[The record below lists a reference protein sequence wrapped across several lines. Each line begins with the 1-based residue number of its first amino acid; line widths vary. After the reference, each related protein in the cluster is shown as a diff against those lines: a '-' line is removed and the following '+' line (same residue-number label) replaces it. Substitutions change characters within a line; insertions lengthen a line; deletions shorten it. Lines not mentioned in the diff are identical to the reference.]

1 MLRVADIVF
10 WLAITLWLALGIA
23 GGFAAAAIF
32 PKSRELELSLAGYEV
47 FLAAHPTEG
56 RMLVAGF
63 FAERVFMLAQTP
75 RLVLA
80 GIASVALLAQLALVP
95 TAPLRR
101 TRLAALVVA
110 GAALLVGSFWAIDDF
125 RALDAKYRVM
135 ASTPTE
141 VDQAI
146 AFKPTLDA
154 AHDRASHIMTVEVLA
169 LLGVIGLSA
178 FASGGART
186 RA

>member
-10 WLAITLWLALGIA
+10 WLSITLWVALAIA
-23 GGFAAAAIF
+23 GGLAAAAIF
-32 PKSRELELSLAGYEV
+32 PKSRELALSLAGYEA
-47 FLAAHPTEG
+47 FLAAHPEEG

-80 GIASVALLAQLALVP
+80 CIVAVALVAQLKLSPA
-95 TAPLRR
+95 APLAKA
-101 TRLAALVVA
+101 RLAALAVA
-110 GAALLVGSFWAIDDF
+110 GGALVYGSFWAIGDF
-125 RALDAKYRVM
+125 RAADASYREM
-135 ASTPTE
+135 AATTATIP
-141 VDQAI
+141 DAI

-154 AHDRASHIMTVEVLA
+154 AHERASRTMSIEVLA
-169 LLGVIGLSA
+169 LLGLIGLAA